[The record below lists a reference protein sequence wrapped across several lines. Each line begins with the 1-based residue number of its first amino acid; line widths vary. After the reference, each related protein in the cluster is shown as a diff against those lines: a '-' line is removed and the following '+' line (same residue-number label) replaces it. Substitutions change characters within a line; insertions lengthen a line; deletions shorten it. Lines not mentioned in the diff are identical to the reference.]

1 MYTREIDGKI
11 RNFKFG
17 IGFVRDIDK
26 TKKVKGENGEE
37 QKMGLT
43 YAIAGLIDQ
52 DFEKLI
58 DCLLYGNKYGGD
70 TETLSRAQIEAWL
83 DSDETTLERECTDLL
98 DFFESANFTK
108 KKTQELKEAMVKNEQ
123 LEKARFERALGNAK
137 AGTT

>member
-11 RNFKFG
+11 RSFKFG
-17 IGFVRDIDK
+17 IGFAREIDK

-37 QKMGLT
+37 QNMGLT

-58 DCLLYGNKYGGD
+58 DCLMLGHKYGD
-70 TETLSRAQIEAWL
+70 DSEKLSRTQIEAWL

-108 KKTQELKEAMVKNEQ
+108 KKTQELKEAMIKNEQ

>member
-26 TKKVKGENGEE
+26 TKMTKGDDGE
-37 QKMGLT
+37 QHKMGLT

-58 DCLLYGNKYGGD
+58 DCLMYGNKYGGD

-83 DSDETTLERECTDLL
+83 DADETTLERECNDLL
-98 DFFESANFTK
+98 DFFENANFTK

-123 LEKARFERALGNAK
+123 LEKARFEKALGNAK

>member
-26 TKKVKGENGEE
+26 TKKVKGDNGEE

-70 TETLSRAQIEAWL
+70 TETLSRTQIESWL
-83 DSDETTLERECTDLL
+83 DSDETTLERECNDLL
-98 DFFESANFTK
+98 DFFENANFTK
-108 KKTQELKEAMVKNEQ
+108 KKTLELKEAVDKNDQ
-123 LEKARFERALGNAK
+123 LQKANFEKALERAK
-137 AGTT
+137 AGTN

>member
-26 TKKVKGENGEE
+26 TKTVKGENGEQ

-58 DCLLYGNKYGGD
+58 DCLMYGNKYGGD
-70 TETLSRAQIEAWL
+70 TDTLSRAQIEAWL
-83 DSDETTLERECTDLL
+83 DSDETTLERECNDLL
-98 DFFESANFTK
+98 DFFENANFTK
-108 KKTQELKEAMVKNEQ
+108 KKALEMKEAVAKSEQ
-123 LEKARFERALGNAK
+123 LQKANFESALERAK
-137 AGTT
+137 AGTN

>member
-26 TKKVKGENGEE
+26 TKMTKGDDGE
-37 QKMGLT
+37 QHKMGLT

-58 DCLLYGNKYGGD
+58 DCLMYGNKYGGD
-70 TETLSRAQIEAWL
+70 SEKLSRAQIETWL
-83 DSDETTLERECTDLL
+83 DSDETTLERECNDLL
-98 DFFESANFTK
+98 DFFENANFTK
-108 KKTQELKEAMVKNEQ
+108 KKTKELLEAVDKNDQ
-123 LEKARFERALGNAK
+123 LQKANFEKALERAK
-137 AGTT
+137 AGTN